1 MGVITISRKMGSEG
15 TYIGRKVAKR
25 LNMAYADK
33 AFISKIM
40 REYGFSAFKEV
51 YDETPTFWDKF
62 LTIRE
67 QTIDFLAKTEQAIGK
82 ADNVVIVGRGGFG
95 IFENYNDV
103 LNIRTKA
110 PLEIRVKR
118 QMAEHDIS
126 YEEAYTHVLENDK
139 VRKNFV
145 ESDFRFDY
153 QNTNSFDMIINTAII
168 DPDKSV
174 DYICEVYDSL
184 IKNGRSST
192 SKNLKDLEVD
202 PILLKYV
209 REELDKTKDAL

>member
-15 TYIGRKVAKR
+15 TYIGRKVAQK

-40 REYGFSAFKEV
+40 REYGFSEFKEV
-51 YDETPTFWDKF
+51 YDEAPAFWDRF
-62 LTIRE
+62 RTFRE

-103 LNIRTKA
+103 LNVRTKA
-110 PLEIRVKR
+110 PMEIRVKR
-118 QMAEHDIS
+118 QMAEHSMS
-126 YEEAYTHVLENDK
+126 YEEALKHVEENDK
-139 VRKNFV
+139 IRKSFV

-153 QNTNSFDMIINTAII
+153 QNTNNFDMIINTGII
-168 DPDKSV
+168 EPDKAV
-174 DYICEVYDSL
+174 EYICEVYKSL
-184 IKNGRSST
+184 MEKGRSST

-202 PILLKYV
+202 PILLKFV
-209 REELDKTKDAL
+209 KEELDKIR

>member
-15 TYIGRKVAKR
+15 TYIGRKVAER
-25 LNMAYADK
+25 LHMAYADK
-33 AFISKIM
+33 VFISRVM

-67 QTIDFLAKTEQAIGK
+67 QTIDFLARTEEAIGK

-103 LNIRTKA
+103 LNVRTKA
-110 PLEIRVKR
+110 PIEIRVKR
-118 QMAEHDIS
+118 QMAEHEMS
-126 YEEAYTHVLENDK
+126 YEEAYAHVIENDK
-139 VRKNFV
+139 VRKQFV
-145 ESDFRFDY
+145 ESDFRFNY
-153 QNTNSFDMIINTAII
+153 QDTNNFDMIINTGII
-168 DPDKSV
+168 DPDKAV
-174 DYICEVYDSL
+174 DYICEVYQSL
-184 IKNGRSST
+184 MEKGRCST

-202 PILLKYV
+202 SILLKFV
-209 REELDKTKDAL
+209 KEELDKIR

>member
-15 TYIGRKVAKR
+15 TYIGRKVAQR

-33 AFISKIM
+33 VFISRIM
-40 REYGFSAFKEV
+40 KEYGFSTFKEI
-51 YDETPTFWDKF
+51 YDEAPGFWDRF
-62 LTIRE
+62 LTLRE

-82 ADNVVIVGRGGFG
+82 ADNVVLVGRGGFG
-95 IFENYNDV
+95 VFEDYNDV
-103 LNIRTKA
+103 LNVRTQA
-110 PLEIRVKR
+110 PKELRIKR

-126 YEEAYTHVLENDK
+126 YEEAVKHVEENDK
-139 VRKNFV
+139 VRKIFI

-168 DPDKSV
+168 SPDKAV
-174 DYICEVYDSL
+174 DYICEVYQSL
-184 IKNGRSST
+184 IEKGRSST

-202 PILLKYV
+202 PILLKFV
-209 REELDKTKDAL
+209 KEELDKIR

>member
-33 AFISKIM
+33 AFISNIM
-40 REYGFSAFKEV
+40 REYGFSTFKEI
-51 YDETPTFWDKF
+51 YDETPNFWDKYRS
-62 LTIRE
+62 IRD
-67 QTIDFLAKTEQAIGK
+67 QTIDFLAKTEEAIGK

-118 QMAEHDIS
+118 QMQEHDMS
-126 YEEAYTHVLENDK
+126 YDEAYSHVVENDK
-139 VRKNFV
+139 VRKSFV

-153 QNTNSFDMIINTAII
+153 QNTNNFDMIINTAII
-168 DPDKSV
+168 DPDKAV
-174 DYICEVYDSL
+174 DYICEVYQNLMD
-184 IKNGRSST
+184 KGRCST

-202 PILLKYV
+202 PILFKFV
-209 REELDKTKDAL
+209 KEELDKIR